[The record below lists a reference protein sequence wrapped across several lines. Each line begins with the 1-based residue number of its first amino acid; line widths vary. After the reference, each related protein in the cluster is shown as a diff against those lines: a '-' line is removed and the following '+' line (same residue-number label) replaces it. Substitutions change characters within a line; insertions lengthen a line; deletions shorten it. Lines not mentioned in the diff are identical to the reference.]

1 MKLKKR
7 YWTLIIALALPLTF
21 AGAHPMQQFSGRSAE
36 DAASRQKIAEDFSEA
51 LIVAKDNYAGQI
63 DFNRLTKSSILGM
76 LETLD
81 PHSGYFD
88 REEWEKFQNE
98 QRSRYSGIGST
109 IVPRNGKVYISAP
122 FEGTPAHRAGL
133 RFGDQII
140 EINGESTEGWSSR
153 QVADKLLGP
162 EGTRVNVKIRRLG
175 AAEPLEYNIVRGS
188 VPLPSITNYFLGPD
202 GVGYIALLRG
212 FNTTTYKE
220 LKDAMDDLRQ
230 QGMTSLILD
239 LRDNRGG
246 LVEQAWRVSNTFL
259 YSGQKILS
267 MRGRPGR
274 FQAREIDAYNSTPV
288 DLPLVVLINRGSAS
302 ASEIVAGA
310 LQDHDRARL
319 VGENSFGKGLV
330 QTVFTLSDNSGL
342 TLTTGHYYT
351 PSGRLIQREY
361 SGRSFYDYYLQ
372 RGDKEA
378 VQKTE
383 EKLTDSGRKVYGGG
397 GIDPDVEIK
406 FPASENELLQTWIE
420 SVFEF
425 SRSLVAGKISGLEEF
440 KIDRSANHR
449 HRLRPGDYV
458 VNDKVLA
465 AFKNFLG
472 THKELKGDLAR
483 VERDAAWLRVRI
495 RYEVATAAYGQEVA
509 SQVSLDGDPQM
520 QRAIKEIPQARV
532 MAEDIRRIR
541 AQSRGGDVRK
551 D

>member
-1 MKLKKR
+1 MKLKTR
-7 YWTLIIALALPLTF
+7 YLTLIVALVLPLTF
-21 AGAHPMQQFSGRSAE
+21 AGAHPMQRFSSRNAE
-36 DAASRQKIAEDFSEA
+36 DAALKQKIAEDFSEA

-63 DFNRLTKSSILGM
+63 DFNRLTKASILGM
-76 LETLD
+76 LQTLD

-109 IVPRNGKVYISAP
+109 IVPRYGKVYISAP

-133 RFGDQII
+133 RFGDHIV

-162 EGTRVNVKIRRLG
+162 EGTRVKVKVLRMG
-175 AAEPLEYNIVRGS
+175 DPLEYSIVRGS
-188 VPLPSITNYFLGPD
+188 VPLPSISNYFLGPN
-202 GVGYIALLRG
+202 GVGYIALQRG

-220 LKDAMDDLRQ
+220 MKDAMDDMQQ
-230 QGMTSLILD
+230 QGMTSLIFD
-239 LRDNRGG
+239 LRGNRGG
-246 LVEQAWRVSNTFL
+246 LVDQAWRVSNIFL
-259 YSGQKILS
+259 YSGQKIIT
-267 MRGRPGR
+267 MRGRPGGS
-274 FQAREIDAYNSTPV
+274 FPPREINAYNSAPA
-288 DLPLVVLINRGSAS
+288 DLPLVVLIDRGSAS

-319 VGENSFGKGLV
+319 VGENSFGKGLF

-361 SGRSFYDYYLQ
+361 AGRSFYDYYLQ

-383 EKLTDSGRKVYGGG
+383 EKLTDAGRKVYGGG
-397 GIDPDVEIK
+397 GIDPDVEVKI
-406 FPASENELLQTWIE
+406 PASENELLQTWIE
-420 SVFEF
+420 PVFEF
-425 SRSLVAGKISGLEEF
+425 SRWLVAGKVSGLEEF
-440 KIDRSANHR
+440 KIDHPADHR
-449 HRLRPGDYV
+449 HRLKPSDYAIS
-458 VNDKVLA
+458 DKVIA
-465 AFKNFLG
+465 AFKNFV
-472 THKELKGDLAR
+472 TAHKDLKANPAR
-483 VERDAAWLRVRI
+483 VDKDAVWLKIRI

-509 SQVSLDGDPQM
+509 SQVLLDGDPQM
-520 QRAIKEIPQARV
+520 QRAIKEIPQAKE
-532 MAEDIRRIR
+532 MAEGIRRMR
-541 AQSRGGDVRK
+541 AQSRGGDGRK